1 MIKNIFSSLNDYAGG
16 FVLISKLQL
25 WRYFFIPMVISLVVG
40 IMITIFAYGLSD
52 NIGQFIAR
60 IWIWEFGKET
70 FTLISEILG
79 GLTIILIGVI
89 LFKYIILA
97 LSAPFM
103 SPVSEKIEAHFY
115 DPQVEYRNTNFSQQL
130 WRGIRINVRNLFM
143 ELFITIL
150 ILLFSLIPVIGWITS
165 VLLIF
170 TQAYYAGFGN
180 MDYTLERHYDYQHSV
195 AFVRKNRG
203 TAIGNGLVFI
213 LLLLIPVIGVLL
225 VLPLTVTAASVS
237 TVKLLNKSRTVDHN
251 RL

>member
-1 MIKNIFSSLNDYAGG
+1 MIKNIFSALNDYAGG
-16 FVLISKLQL
+16 FALISKLKL
-25 WRYFFIPMVISLVVG
+25 WRYFFIPMVISLAVG
-40 IMITIFAYGLSD
+40 IMITFLAYGLSD

-79 GLTIILIGVI
+79 GLTIIVIGVI

-103 SPVSEKIEAHFY
+103 SPVSEKIEAHLFNSEK
-115 DPQVEYRNTNFSQQL
+115 EYRNTNFSQQL

-143 ELFITIL
+143 ELFITIF
-150 ILLFSLIPVIGWITS
+150 ILLFSLIPVIGWFTS
-165 VLLIF
+165 LLLIF

-180 MDYTLERHYDYQHSV
+180 MDYTLERHFDYGKSV
-195 AFVRKNRG
+195 AIVRQHRG
-203 TAIGNGLVFI
+203 IAIGNGLIFL

-237 TVKLLNKSRTVDHN
+237 TVKLLNKSEV
-251 RL
+251 